1 MKTITPLILIT
12 IVLISC
18 AESQKSKKKI
28 PNKTEN
34 KLYKTPTI
42 EGEYP
47 DSVLHIIN
55 QIADEYKLLGCE
67 AEEKYLEENKNFYF
81 YDQFIIDGIKQYL
94 YINSNTG
101 RLAITTNNHYYLK
114 DKIYDYLS
122 HNFNPNTQI
131 LDIETDGDN
140 DFYVWKFKFNKE
152 SNKLQKVNGFEDY
165 PNPILLDSLNQIY
178 FSNAPTNGGIQDNSS
193 LFQIINNY
201 DVKELAFLSID
212 YEENEFLFKKD
223 SDSLTR
229 INFKFESIEE
239 FWINEY
245 IKDCHENF

>member
-114 DKIYDYLS
+114 DKIY
-122 HNFNPNTQI
+122 NV
-131 LDIETDGDN
+131 DIEIIYDIFASKLNTS
-140 DFYVWKFKFNKE
+140 KE
-152 SNKLQKVNGFEDY
+152 NIKSKKNIPLSGKIGF
-165 PNPILLDSLNQIY
+165 
-178 FSNAPTNGGIQDNSS
+178 
-193 LFQIINNY
+193 
-201 DVKELAFLSID
+201 
-212 YEENEFLFKKD
+212 
-223 SDSLTR
+223 
-229 INFKFESIEE
+229 
-239 FWINEY
+239 
-245 IKDCHENF
+245 